1 MVEVDE
7 TGETPIV
14 EHDVRQTVVAV
25 NQRVRMQSFGPLG
38 DDAPGVVLRKAAEL
52 RVETAG
58 MHSVLGI
65 GEIVCEHIG
74 NGECRDLLVRGVRQL
89 VEFPQQSGRC
99 VA

>member
-1 MVEVDE
+1 
-7 TGETPIV
+7 
-14 EHDVRQTVVAV
+14 
-25 NQRVRMQSFGPLG
+25 
-38 DDAPGVVLRKAAEL
+38 
-52 RVETAG
+52 

-74 NGECRDLLVRGVRQL
+74 NGECRDLLVLGVRQL